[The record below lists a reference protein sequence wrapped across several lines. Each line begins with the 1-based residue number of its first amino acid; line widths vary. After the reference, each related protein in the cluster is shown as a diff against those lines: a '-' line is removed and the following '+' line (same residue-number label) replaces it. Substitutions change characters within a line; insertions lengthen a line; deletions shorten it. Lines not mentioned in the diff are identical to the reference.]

1 MPMITVSRMVGAG
14 GAELAARVA
23 ASLGWQL
30 VDNALVETVA
40 QRLGVTAATVEAREE
55 RVPTLTQRLAD
66 ALALGAPEV
75 LNTGTAA
82 TLPPSEERILEVTAN
97 VIEDAVA
104 NGPTVV
110 VGRGAQWVLG
120 AREDALHVFCYA
132 SRPELA
138 ARISARLTLSLKDA
152 ERYVDESNR
161 QREQYVRSH
170 WKRSWLA
177 HENYH
182 LCLNTGW
189 LGIERSASIVV
200 EVAREHFGWEGA
212 TTP

>member
-1 MPMITVSRMVGAG
+1 MSLITISRMVGAG

-23 ASLGWQL
+23 ATLGWQL
-30 VDNALVETVA
+30 VDNELVDSVA
-40 QRLGVTAATVEAREE
+40 ERLGVPVSEVFEREE
-55 RVPTLTQRLAD
+55 KVPTLAQRLAD

-75 LNTGTAA
+75 FTGGPT

-97 VIEDAVA
+97 VIEEAVA
-104 NGPTVV
+104 AGPTVM

-120 AREDALHVFCYA
+120 EREHSLHVFCFA
-132 SRPELA
+132 APSELA
-138 ARISARLTLSLKDA
+138 ARVSTRLSLSLKDA
-152 ERYVDESNR
+152 EKYVIESNR

-170 WKRSWLA
+170 WNRSWLA

-189 LGIERSASIVV
+189 LGIDGAAEIVV
-200 EVAREHFGWEGA
+200 QVAREHFG
-212 TTP
+212 